1 MSGGEA
7 WLKLIEFAEN
17 NERVTLYQSEGVWYI
32 EWFNLKGGF
41 QFVSGATAIEL
52 VEELKI

>member
-1 MSGGEA
+1 MSEGEA
-7 WLKLIEFAEN
+7 WLKLIEFAEK